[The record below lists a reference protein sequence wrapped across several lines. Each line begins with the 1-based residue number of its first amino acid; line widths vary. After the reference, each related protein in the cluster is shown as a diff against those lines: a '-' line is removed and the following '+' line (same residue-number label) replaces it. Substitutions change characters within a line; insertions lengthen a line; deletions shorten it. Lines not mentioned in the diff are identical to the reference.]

1 MHILRKKH
9 AATLMGALALSLPM
23 LAHAEGGVS
32 ISSRGIGMFFLAVVA
47 LTVGGLLLTHVWLG
61 IISVHWL
68 TLHAPPAGRQGS
80 GKGKKPVPPL
90 GPLAFTLLSTAAII
104 AMVAHGGGAIA
115 PFAGEGGVQNAVLF
129 FGAAALLFGVA
140 EWKFQCVREHAF
152 AFGLGTLLTFAL
164 LGFQREIFAHQE
176 GNDPF
181 VVALGIVCIALTW
194 RMLFGPWSASIKAT
208 VLGTFIALMTVHLL
222 WNEPPEQLKAHILAI
237 GVAAIPAAIWCVL
250 FLQEHVQKLSSTLL
264 MFFAGML
271 STVPILFYD
280 MLVRSG
286 VELQFFLFRITPESF
301 SRSSSAFVSG
311 SLAEMPDIRTTILSA
326 LVTFL
331 IVGFVEES
339 SKAWVCSRSAK
350 GVVSSVDDVMQL
362 AVIVAI
368 GFAFAENILNPTY
381 FVGFVQQYLLVPESP
396 QWGEFFGNV
405 VGRSILT
412 SMVHILSTGVM
423 GYFLGLAI
431 FAGPLVSDVEKEGR
445 EYIVAYTLS
454 TFLRL
459 PEKAVFR
466 AQMLLTGIVLATA
479 LHGLFNFTVTLP
491 DLLPTHPKT
500 IGDLLG
506 SAPGSL
512 LHTIAFLLVPSL
524 FYVVGGFWVL
534 TTLFARK
541 ENEKERGV
549 LIETDT
555 FVREGALT

>member
-1 MHILRKKH
+1 MHILSLRH
-9 AATLMGALALSLPM
+9 SGRFLGALALGFPV
-23 LAHAEGGVS
+23 LAHAEEAAGVS
-32 ISSRGIGMFFLAVVA
+32 SHGFGLFFLAVA
-47 LTVGGLLLTHVWLG
+47 ILTVAGLLLTHIWLG
-61 IISVHWL
+61 VISVHWL
-68 TLHAPPAGRQGS
+68 TLHAP
-80 GKGKKPVPPL
+80 GKGKKPLPPFGAL
-90 GPLAFTLLSTAAII
+90 TFTLISTAAII
-104 AMVAHGGGAIA
+104 GLVAHGGGAIA
-115 PFAGEGGVQNAVLF
+115 PFAGAEGLKRAILF
-129 FGAAALLFGVA
+129 FGSAAVFWAIA
-140 EWKFQCVREHAF
+140 EWQYKCVREYAF

-164 LGFQREIFAHQE
+164 LGFQRAIFAGE
-176 GNDPF
+176 AGDDPF

-208 VLGTFIALMTVHLL
+208 VLGTFVLFMAVHIL
-222 WNEPPEQLKAHILAI
+222 WQEPAELIKAHLIAIL
-237 GVAAIPAAIWCVL
+237 VAAIPAAIWCVL

-286 VELQFFLFRITPESF
+286 VQLQFFLFTITPESF
-301 SRSSSAFVSG
+301 SRSSTAFVSG
-311 SLAEMPDIRTTILSA
+311 SLAGMPDIRST
-326 LVTFL
+326 LVSSLITFM
-331 IVGFVEES
+331 IVGFIEES
-339 SKAWVCSRSAK
+339 SKMWVCSRSAK

-381 FVGFVQQYLLVPESP
+381 FVGFVQQYLLMPESP
-396 QWGEFFGNV
+396 QWGEFLGNV

-431 FAGPLVSDVEKEGR
+431 FAAPLVNDVEREGR
-445 EYIVAYTLS
+445 EYIVAYTFS
-454 TFLRL
+454 KFLRL

-466 AQMLLTGIVLATA
+466 VQMLLTGLVLATV

-500 IGDLLG
+500 LGDLAG
-506 SAPGSL
+506 AAPGSF
-512 LHTIAFLLVPSL
+512 LHSIAFLLVPSL

-549 LIETDT
+549 LIQTDT
-555 FVREGALT
+555 FVREEAVA